1 MVGFEKKRRGTL
13 DAHGYETEGNQ
24 DKHGDQAPSG
34 RVMNFANQLQG
45 R

>member
-1 MVGFEKKRRGTL
+1 MLGVEAAEEL

-34 RVMNFANQLQG
+34 RVMNFANQLHG